1 MELKKDVFIIY
12 KQSLRKDILYTKF
25 KVFTVKQMKI
35 NKEGQISFLLKDGK
49 YYISIILP
57 KINRIYP
64 IGDIIDIKLIP
75 GYLF

>member
-1 MELKKDVFIIY
+1 
-12 KQSLRKDILYTKF
+12 
-25 KVFTVKQMKI
+25 MKI
-35 NKEGQISFLLKDGK
+35 NKEGQISFLIKDGK

>member
-1 MELKKDVFIIY
+1 
-12 KQSLRKDILYTKF
+12 
-25 KVFTVKQMKI
+25 MKI

-75 GYLF
+75 GYLFKYYIEWIFILIYHVI